1 MSTHYF
7 TGKSQWAKVYKPDEK
22 YGKYSIDVLLDMSQ
36 YKDMKALGLKNNGK
50 PDDTGKMWV
59 TFRRNKDDG
68 APVVV
73 NAAGEP
79 SQDTIGNGSTCTV
92 KLDVEKFVSKK
103 YGAVTRSTM
112 QSVRIDE
119 LVIYDPEKKE
129 DAVASTPTPGPMVS
143 PPSTPAKPRI
153 PF

>member
-7 TGKSQWAKVYKPDEK
+7 TGKSQWAKVHKPDEK
-22 YGKYSIDVLLDMSQ
+22 YGKYSIDVLLDMTQ

-50 PDDTGKMWV
+50 PDDSGKMWV

-73 NAAGEP
+73 DAAGEP

-129 DAVASTPTPGPMVS
+129 DKPQEASSVQPTSAPSS
-143 PPSTPAKPRI
+143 PTKPRI